1 MIRQFKESDFW
12 WSEFKT
18 FLSEDKGVDDW
29 RELLKGDEEEARRL
43 RLYFADFLYNDGAV
57 HRLGINFEDGAEI
70 SCGSEAPKIKVIRF
84 L

>member
-29 RELLKGDEEEARRL
+29 RELLKGDEEARLL
-43 RLYFADFLYNDGAV
+43 RLYFTDFLYNDGAV
-57 HRLGINFEDGAEI
+57 YRLGINFEDGADI
-70 SCGSEAPKIKVIRF
+70 SCGSEAPKIKV